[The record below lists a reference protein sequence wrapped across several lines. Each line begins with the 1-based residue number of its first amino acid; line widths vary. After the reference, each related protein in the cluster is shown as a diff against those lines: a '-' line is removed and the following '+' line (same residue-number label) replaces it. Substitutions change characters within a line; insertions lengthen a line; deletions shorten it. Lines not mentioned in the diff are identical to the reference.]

1 MQHRWRLGGKWQT
14 LLIGVILFIGMY
26 CLLIW
31 GIRTIGLDTLQQAI
45 AGLGVWAPIAFIL
58 LCTLTVVLA
67 PINTT
72 SLFVTAGLLFGHQI
86 GFTLGFFSL
95 ILGSGLNFW
104 ISRRWG
110 RHAAAQLIGHKS
122 LDRLDQ
128 FTAKLTGHR
137 NWIMMVAALMLS
149 QDLVSYAFGLTRVR
163 FRQFLTAA
171 MVSGG
176 LTVAMYVYLGTG
188 VVDAMARSP
197 G

>member
-14 LLIGVILFIGMY
+14 LLIGVVLFVGMY

-31 GIRTIGLDTLQQAI
+31 GLRVIGLDTLQQAI
-45 AGLGVWAPIAFIL
+45 ANLGVWAPIAFIL

-95 ILGSGLNFW
+95 VLGSGMNFW

-122 LDRLDQ
+122 LESLDR
-128 FTAKLTGHR
+128 FTAKLTGR
-137 NWIMMVAALMLS
+137 CNLMVMIFVLLLS
-149 QDLVSYAFGLTRVR
+149 QDLVSYAFGLTRIR
-163 FRQFLTAA
+163 FRQFFAA
-171 MVSGG
+171 AVVSGG
-176 LTVAMYVYLGTG
+176 LTVAAYVYLGTG
-188 VVDAMARSP
+188 VVDAMARSR
-197 G
+197 